1 MKDSRPRIVTARDAV
16 YIAAIIGF
24 IYFVA
29 ILEAFIDWLANVVT
43 N

>member
-1 MKDSRPRIVTARDAV
+1 V
-16 YIAAIIGF
+16 YIAAIIAF